1 MSEGMEVV
9 QVLWKLVCKFPKT
22 LQIELLRPERWLSG
36 QGHTMHRGWG
46 WKPVALRNIDP

>member
-9 QVLWKLVCKFPKT
+9 QVLWKLAWKFLKT

-46 WKPVALRNIDP
+46 WNTVALRITDP